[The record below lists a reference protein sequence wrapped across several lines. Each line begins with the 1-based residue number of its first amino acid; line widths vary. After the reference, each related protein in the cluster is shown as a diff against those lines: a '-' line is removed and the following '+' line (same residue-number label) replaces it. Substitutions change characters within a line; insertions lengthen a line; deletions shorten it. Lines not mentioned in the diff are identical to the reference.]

1 MNYID
6 EIKLKTNIKE
16 NFEMKNSKFHK
27 NRLLISDN
35 FVIKLYNNKR
45 NYENEIY
52 CYENLKNEKMITE
65 LIFKGNIDDLYFI
78 VLKRLNAC
86 TLFKKW
92 KALKTDEK
100 NIIIE
105 NIAEDIKK
113 INMLKTDNN
122 NYEFKKQILLYYKQ
136 NLKENKIDEELKEY
150 IVNVFTINF
159 DKMEDKAKRKLIYS
173 DFHFNNIL
181 IDNNNNIFFIDFEE
195 IKMAPLE
202 LQLQPIIH
210 MCDNPSIEAN
220 YSDKVIPED
229 YNMVVPKIMDT
240 YKELKTCNFKFIN
253 MYNMLYDW
261 RAVNH
266 NKANKEIL
274 KKYL

>member
-195 IKMAPLE
+195 INMAPLE
-202 LQLQPIIH
+202 FQLQPIIH

>member
-78 VLKRLNAC
+78 VLKILNAC

-195 IKMAPLE
+195 INMAPLE

>member
-105 NIAEDIKK
+105 NIAKDIKK

-150 IVNVFTINF
+150 IVNMFTINF
-159 DKMEDKAKRKLIYS
+159 DKMEDKAERKLIYS

-195 IKMAPLE
+195 INMAPLE

>member
-181 IDNNNNIFFIDFEE
+181 VDNNNNIFFIDFEE
-195 IKMAPLE
+195 INMAPLE